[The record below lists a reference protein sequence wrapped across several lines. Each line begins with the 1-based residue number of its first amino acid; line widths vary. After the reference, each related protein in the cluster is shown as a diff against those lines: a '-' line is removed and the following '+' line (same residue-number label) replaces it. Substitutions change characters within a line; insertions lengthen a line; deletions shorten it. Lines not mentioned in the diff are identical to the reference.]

1 MADSCNNKTVTIE
14 GAYFYGILL
23 LYRYNTGGDNMG
35 DYVKPEDMGL
45 QLNKNAEKPLYI
57 QLYEHLKSL
66 ITVGQLEE
74 DCKLPT
80 IRSFAEYLG
89 VNNVTVVNAYKMLED
104 NKLVYKKVGSGTFV
118 MPLKDEIN
126 LESDALTVSDEIE
139 YDCEREGYEDAINL
153 STASPDPKLFPVR
166 DFRRVLNEVLER
178 DGGSAF
184 MYHESMG
191 YKPLRESIAQYL
203 PASGIRADADDI
215 HIISGA
221 QQGIDI
227 ISRVLLT
234 NGDYAFVESP
244 TYNGAVAVFK
254 SRGAKIVEIPLLED
268 GPDMKE
274 LEKRLK
280 LIKPKFIYVMP
291 NFQNPTGC
299 TYSERKRKYLLLLCR
314 KYDVMVV
321 EDDYM
326 SDLSYIDQR
335 ARPLKGLD
343 NEDRVVY
350 IKSFSKIFMP
360 GLRVGYLII
369 PGSIRE
375 RVTNVKHITDISTSG
390 LMQRVLDI
398 YFRSGIWDRHLD
410 YMKREYSVRYLEA
423 VRAVKKYLRGASF
436 TQPYGGLNLWI
447 RLPEGVG
454 SGELFEQCKKRNVLI
469 TPGTVFIKAAEGEQY
484 IRISFAGAGLEQ
496 ITEGISIIG
505 QVMEEIREKS

>member
-1 MADSCNNKTVTIE
+1 MISPRDIVIHLNRNDERPLYLQLHEQLKLYIIE
-14 GAYFYGILL
+14 GIL
-23 LYRYNTGGDNMG
+23 
-35 DYVKPEDMGL
+35 
-45 QLNKNAEKPLYI
+45 
-57 QLYEHLKSL
+57 S
-66 ITVGQLEE
+66 E
-74 DCKLPT
+74 DCKLPA
-80 IRSFAEYLG
+80 IRSFAEHLG
-89 VNNVTVVNAYKMLED
+89 VNSVTVVNAYKLLED

-126 LESDALTVSDEIE
+126 LRSDAVTVSDEIE
-139 YDCEREGYEDAINL
+139 FDMEIGVDDDIINL

-166 DFRRVLNEVLER
+166 DFRKALNEVLER
-178 DGGSAF
+178 DGGRAF

-191 YKPLRESIAQYL
+191 YKPLRESIAEYL
-203 PASGIRADADDI
+203 PTYGIKADASDI
-215 HIISGA
+215 HVISGA

-234 NGDYAFVESP
+234 NGDYVFVESP

-254 SRGAKIVEIPLLED
+254 SRGARIVEIPLLAD

-274 LEKRLK
+274 LEMMLK

-314 KYDVMVV
+314 KYDVMAV

-326 SDLSYIDQR
+326 SDLSYLNV
-335 ARPLKGLD
+335 AEKPLKGLD
-343 NEDRVVY
+343 NEDRVIY

-369 PGSIRE
+369 PSVIKE
-375 RVTNVKHITDISTSG
+375 KVMSMKHITDISTSG
-390 LMQRVLDI
+390 LMQRVLDL
-398 YFRSGIWDRHLD
+398 YFRSGIWSKHLD
-410 YMKREYSVRYLEA
+410 YMKHEYSVRYFEA
-423 VRAVKKYLRGASF
+423 VRAARKYLRGASF

-447 RLPEGVG
+447 KLPEGVK
-454 SGELFEQCKKRNVLI
+454 SSQLYERCKEKKVLF
-469 TPGTVFIKAAEGEQY
+469 TPGTVFIKAAKGEQY
-484 IRISFAGAGLEQ
+484 IRISFAGAGLEK

-505 QVMEEIREKS
+505 QTMEEIKNSVRFYNV

>member
-1 MADSCNNKTVTIE
+1 M
-14 GAYFYGILL
+14 GAVI
-23 LYRYNTGGDNMG
+23 N
-35 DYVKPEDMGL
+35 PEE
-45 QLNKNAEKPLYI
+45 LNIKIDKEAEKPLYI
-57 QLYEHLKSL
+57 QLFEQLGNL
-66 ITVGQLEE
+66 IKEGILAE
-74 DCKLPT
+74 DSKLPT

-89 VNNVTVVNAYKMLED
+89 VNIVTIVNAYKMLED
-104 NKLVYKKVGSGTFV
+104 HKLVYKKVGSGTFV

-126 LESDALTVSDEIE
+126 LGSDGLTVSDELE
-139 YDCEREGYEDAINL
+139 FDMDGEANEAVINL
-153 STASPDPKLFPVR
+153 SAASPDPKLFPVR
-166 DFRRVLNEVLER
+166 DFRRVLNDVLER

-191 YKPLRESIAQYL
+191 YMPLRESIAKYL
-203 PASGIRADADDI
+203 KEYGVRTEASDI

-227 ISRVLLT
+227 ISRVLLS
-234 NGDYAFVESP
+234 NGDYVFVESP

-254 SRGAKIVEIPLLED
+254 SRGAKIIEIPLLSD

-280 LIKPKFIYVMP
+280 LIRPKFIYVMP

-314 KYDVMVV
+314 KYDVMAV

-326 SDLSYIDQR
+326 SDLSYINEG
-335 ARPLKGLD
+335 AKPLKALD
-343 NEDRVVY
+343 TEDRVVY

-369 PGSIRE
+369 PGSIKE
-375 RVTNVKHITDISTSG
+375 KVANVKHITDISTSG
-390 LMQRVLDI
+390 LMQRVLDM
-398 YFRSGIWDRHLD
+398 YFRSGIWSKHLE
-410 YMKREYSVRYLEA
+410 YMKKEYSVRYYEA
-423 VRAVKKYLRGASF
+423 VRAAKKYLRGASF

-447 RLPEGVG
+447 KLPEGVK
-454 SGELFEQCKKRNVLI
+454 SGELYERCKERNVLI
-469 TPGTVFIKAAEGEQY
+469 TPGTAFIKAAPGEQH
-484 IRISFAGAGLEQ
+484 IRISFAGASPAE

-505 QVMEEIREKS
+505 QAMEEIRSGVR

>member
-1 MADSCNNKTVTIE
+1 MNDVISPKDIE
-14 GAYFYGILL
+14 IVM
-23 LYRYNTGGDNMG
+23 D
-35 DYVKPEDMGL
+35 
-45 QLNKNAEKPLYI
+45 KNSEKPLYI
-57 QLYEHLKSL
+57 QLYEQLKKY
-66 ITVGQLEE
+66 ITEGILAE

-80 IRSFAEYLG
+80 IRSFAGYLE
-89 VNNVTVVNAYKMLED
+89 VNSITIVNAYKLLED
-104 NKLVYKKVGSGTFV
+104 NKLVYKKVGSGTFA
-118 MPLKDEIN
+118 MPLKDKIN
-126 LESDALTVSDEIE
+126 LGIDAVSVSDEIE
-139 YDCEREGYEDAINL
+139 FDMEGRVYDDTINL
-153 STASPDPKLFPVR
+153 STASPDPQLFPVR

-178 DGGSAF
+178 DGGKAF

-191 YKPLRESIAQYL
+191 YKPLRESIAKYSL
-203 PASGIRADADDI
+203 AYGIKVSDEDI

-227 ISRVLLT
+227 ISRVLLS
-234 NGDYAFVESP
+234 NGDYVFVESP

-254 SRGAKIVEIPLLED
+254 SRGAKIVEIPLQSD

-274 LEKRLK
+274 LEKMLK

-314 KYDVMVV
+314 RYDVRVV

-326 SDLSYIDQR
+326 SDLSYLDVGE
-335 ARPLKGLD
+335 RPLKGLD
-343 NEDRVVY
+343 NEDRVIY

-369 PGSIRE
+369 PRDIKE
-375 RVTNVKHITDISTSG
+375 MVMNMKHITDISTSG
-390 LMQRVLDI
+390 LMQRVLDL
-398 YFRSGIWDRHLD
+398 YLRSGIWNKHME
-410 YMKREYSVRYLEA
+410 YMKKEYSLRYFEA

-447 RLPEGVG
+447 KLPEGVS
-454 SGELFEQCKKRNVLI
+454 SGELFDRCKEKKVLF
-469 TPGTVFIKAAEGEQY
+469 TPGTVFIKTNEGEQHM
-484 IRISFAGAGLEQ
+484 RISFAGAGPLQ

-505 QVMEEIREKS
+505 QVMEEIKKK

>member
-1 MADSCNNKTVTIE
+1 MSDIVNSEEIHME
-14 GAYFYGILL
+14 
-23 LYRYNTGGDNMG
+23 
-35 DYVKPEDMGL
+35 
-45 QLNKNAEKPLYI
+45 LNKSSEKPIYI
-57 QLYEHLKSL
+57 QLYEQLKKL
-66 ITVGQLEE
+66 IIEGVLGE

-80 IRSFAEYLG
+80 IRSFAEHLG
-89 VNNVTVVNAYKMLED
+89 VNNVTVVNAYKLLED

-118 MPLKDEIN
+118 MPLKEEIN
-126 LESDALTVSDEIE
+126 LGSDAITVSDEMEFDLDSEE
-139 YDCEREGYEDAINL
+139 YGDTINL
-153 STASPDPKLFPVR
+153 STASPDPKLFPVK

-191 YKPLRESIAQYL
+191 YKPLRESIAKYSSL
-203 PASGIRADADDI
+203 YGIGATASDI

-227 ISRVLLT
+227 ISRVLLS
-234 NGDYAFVESP
+234 NGDYVFVESP

-254 SRGAKIVEIPLLED
+254 SRGARIVEIPLLAD

-274 LEKRLK
+274 LEKMLK

-299 TYSERKRKYLLLLCR
+299 TYSDRKRKYLLLLCR

-326 SDLSYIDQR
+326 SDLSYLDKGV
-335 ARPLKGLD
+335 RPLKGLD
-343 NEDRVVY
+343 HEDRVVY

-369 PGSIRE
+369 PASIKE
-375 RVTNVKHITDISTSG
+375 KVMSIKHITDISTSG
-390 LMQRVLDI
+390 LMQRVLDL
-398 YFRSGIWDRHLD
+398 YFRSGIWSKHLE
-410 YMKREYSVRYLEA
+410 YMKREYSVRYFEA

-447 RLPEGVG
+447 TLPELV
-454 SGELFEQCKKRNVLI
+454 SSSELFERCKERKVLF
-469 TPGTVFIKAAEGEQY
+469 TPGTVFIKTEEGEKH
-484 IRISFAGAGLEQ
+484 IRISFAGAGPEK

-505 QVMEEIREKS
+505 QVMEEIKSTK